1 MKNNAF
7 SMLGLCAKTHKRV
20 DARFHKRQAWLPAR
34 LTSSRFVYSD
44 WYFER
49 FVWI

>member
-20 DARFHKRQAWLPAR
+20 DARFHERPAWLPASLTGSR
-34 LTSSRFVYSD
+34 LVYSD
-44 WYFER
+44 RYSER
-49 FVWI
+49 FGWI